1 MQRKVFL
8 SLAVTALI
16 LSMLAC
22 SSSGSGT
29 PTPGLGTPNSE
40 SGTPTPGS
48 GTPAL
53 SPSATPPLSGVD
65 LSANLTVSSATG
77 FTTAEGR
84 YLVVGEVINNANVAA
99 TSIELTLEIK
109 DASGAS
115 MLKDY
120 SGTTV
125 PSITLHPMVPTLAPG
140 MSSPFS
146 YDPFFDSSTPTPAT
160 VKVTVT
166 SAISTQ
172 ASQVEIMADHVQLVH
187 DSLSYYLTGEL
198 VNSTADWVLVNGLSG
213 GVVDGEN
220 QLLSASKG
228 LSNLELAP
236 AGEAQG
242 RDRMPFMILISMPG
256 GNVSQWKLWW
266 EAEATTVPTDYSV
279 EINMTNTYFD
289 ASGQYHVVGT
299 ATNHADAALFTLI
312 FAGIYAQDGTVLDAF
327 AVEAYLPAAPG
338 QAVPFEITNFY
349 PISKLPDQRARVNN
363 VSLQVLPVSTHVYT
377 VDKLEL
383 TSPDEIVEI
392 YSGSTLIFNGSF
404 TNTTDKA
411 VANPILVAAL
421 YDQAHKLVAAHMGYL
436 SGMAPGAK
444 TGYAFGIPLDPSVD
458 PASLTNELI
467 LFSIIQP

>member
-1 MQRKVFL
+1 LFIYQSYQKGAPMQRKVFL
-8 SLAVTALI
+8 SLAVTSLI
-16 LSMLAC
+16 LSLLGC

-29 PTPGLGTPNSE
+29 PRPGV
-40 SGTPTPGS
+40 

-53 SPSATPPLSGVD
+53 NAAETPLPSGVD

-84 YLVVGEVINNANVAA
+84 YLVVGEVTNNANTPA

-120 SGTTV
+120 GGTTI
-125 PSITLHPMVPTLAPG
+125 PSITLHPMVPTIAPG

-146 YDPFFDSSTPTPAT
+146 YDPFFDASTPTPAT

-166 SAISTQ
+166 SAISTE
-172 ASQVEIMADHVQLVH
+172 ASQVEIIADHVQLVH
-187 DSLSYYLTGEL
+187 DSLNYFLTGEL

-213 GVVDGEN
+213 GVVDSGE

-228 LSNLELAP
+228 WSNLELAP
-236 AGEAQG
+236 AGDALG
-242 RDRMPFMILISMPG
+242 RDRLPFMISIPMPG
-256 GNVSQWKLWW
+256 GNEPQWKLWW
-266 EAEATTVPTDYSV
+266 EAETTAIPIDYSI

-299 ATNHADAALFTLI
+299 STNHADVALYTLI
-312 FAGIYAQDGTVLDAF
+312 FAGVYAQDGTVLDAF
-327 AVEAYLPAAPG
+327 LVEAYLPAAPG
-338 QAVPFEITNFY
+338 QAVPFDITPFY
-349 PISKLPDQRARVNN
+349 PISKLPDQRARVNY
-363 VSLQVLPVSTHVYT
+363 VSLNVLPVSTHVYT

-383 TSPDEIVEI
+383 TSPDEVVEI
-392 YSGSTLIFNGSF
+392 FGGSTLIFNGSF
-404 TNTTDKA
+404 TNTTDTA

-436 SGMAPGAK
+436 NGMAPGAK

-458 PASLTNELI
+458 PASLTNELT